1 MKGRKP
7 TSMEAAFAQ
16 YNYKYSLKE
25 EQVARKGQG
34 MVISRIRSRVM
45 FDTTFESF
53 KNFLIDKGKKAT
65 TAAVIN
71 EMLRAQTYGNHA
83 GRNRNVAIKMQ
94 KFILENYGEKVS
106 LSDIQ
111 YGRVTIKEA
120 QLKAIYNN
128 LIARGYSPEAA
139 QRWVS
144 ENVYGS
150 K

>member
-1 MKGRKP
+1 
-7 TSMEAAFAQ
+7 
-16 YNYKYSLKE
+16 
-25 EQVARKGQG
+25 

-45 FDTTFESF
+45 FDATFESF
-53 KNFLIDKGKKAT
+53 KNFLIDKGKKPT

-71 EMLRAQTYGNHA
+71 EMLRAQTFGNHA
-83 GRNRNVAIKMQ
+83 ARNRKVAIAMQ
-94 KFILENYGEKVS
+94 KFIMENYGEKVA

-111 YGRVTIKEA
+111 YGKITIKEA
-120 QLKAIYNN
+120 QLRAIYNN
-128 LIARGYSPEAA
+128 LIARGYNPEQA

>member
-1 MKGRKP
+1 MRGRKP

-16 YNYKYSLKE
+16 YNYKYSVKE
-25 EQVARKGQG
+25 QQVARKGQG

-45 FDTTFESF
+45 FDATFESF
-53 KNFLIDKGKKAT
+53 KNFLIDKGKKPT
-65 TAAVIN
+65 TASVIN
-71 EMLRAQTYGNHA
+71 EMLRAQTFGNHA
-83 GRNRNVAIKMQ
+83 ARNRKVAISMQ
-94 KFILENYGEKVS
+94 KFIMENYGEKVS

-111 YGRVTIKEA
+111 YGKITIKEA

-128 LIARGYSPEAA
+128 LIARGYSASQA

>member
-1 MKGRKP
+1 MRGRKP

-16 YNYKYSLKE
+16 YNYKYSIKE
-25 EQVARKGQG
+25 EQVAKKGQG

-45 FDTTFESF
+45 FDATFESF
-53 KNFLIDKGKKAT
+53 KNFLIDKGKKPT

-71 EMLRAQTYGNHA
+71 EMLRAQTFGNHA
-83 GRNRNVAIKMQ
+83 ARNRNVAIAMQ
-94 KFILENYGEKVS
+94 KFIMENYGERVA
-106 LSDIQ
+106 LADIQ
-111 YGRVTIKEA
+111 YGKITIKEA
-120 QLKAIYNN
+120 QLRAIYNN
-128 LIARGYSPEAA
+128 LISRGYNPEQA